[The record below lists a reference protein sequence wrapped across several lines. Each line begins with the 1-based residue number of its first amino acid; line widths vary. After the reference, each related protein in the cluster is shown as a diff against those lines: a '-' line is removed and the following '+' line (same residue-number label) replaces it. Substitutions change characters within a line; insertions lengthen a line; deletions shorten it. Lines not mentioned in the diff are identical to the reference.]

1 MVNLDLPYRLIA
13 DGEEPLG
20 ERANVYNKMKTLHG
34 IIDSLEDTEIQL
46 IRDSPLGGLLDYPN
60 KPAWSATFGL
70 FLLGRQLDIDKSN
83 EIWVV
88 YAGTPVR
95 LSLREFHLVTGL
107 ACGQYP
113 AVEKKKKRTVGKEI
127 PFYSTLFGLK
137 SDITYIYLLL
147 KCYP

>member
-20 ERANVYNKMKTLHG
+20 ERANVYSKMKTLHG
-34 IIDSLEDTEIQL
+34 IIDSLEGTEIQL

-83 EIWVV
+83 EIRVV

-95 LSLREFHLVTGL
+95 LSLCEFHLVTGL

-127 PFYSTLFGLK
+127 PFYSTLFGLE

-147 KCYP
+147 ECYP